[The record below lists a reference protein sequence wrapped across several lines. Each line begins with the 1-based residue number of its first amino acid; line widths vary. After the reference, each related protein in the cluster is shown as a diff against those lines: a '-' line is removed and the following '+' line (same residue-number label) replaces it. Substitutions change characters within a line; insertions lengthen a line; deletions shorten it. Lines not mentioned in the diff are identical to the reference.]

1 MVFHGQRLIMILQY
15 DASYFNTGGTEA
27 ESDLTAKG
35 NIAVT
40 VVQAAFTLYASV
52 IILLL
57 GTLTDCSSAL
67 PFHRHSQ

>member
-15 DASYFNTGGTEA
+15 DASYFNAGGTEA

-40 VVQAAFTLYASV
+40 VVQAAFTLYA
-52 IILLL
+52 LLL
-57 GTLTDCSSAL
+57 YYY
-67 PFHRHSQ
+67 